1 MGQRLRIDISPQ
13 FCILAAIMLLL
24 LPLPWLMGW
33 GLAVV
38 LHELSHC
45 AMLCFCA
52 VPIRGIYLGNH
63 GVLIQT
69 DAMPPWKTVIS
80 SLAGPLGGLLLLLTG
95 KLFPQAAVCA
105 LLLSVYNLLPVYPLD
120 GGRAFQAF
128 TDGIFGEKASICICN
143 LVELLVLS
151 AILMLGLLAAF
162 FWKLGLMPLLLAV
175 ILCLR
180 LGKIKIPCKSTLNA
194 VQ

>member
-1 MGQRLRIDISPQ
+1 M
-13 FCILAAIMLLL
+13 
-24 LPLPWLMGW
+24 
-33 GLAVV
+33 VV
-38 LHELSHC
+38 HELSHC
-45 AMLCFCA
+45 GMLWLCS
-52 VPIRGIYLGNH
+52 VPVRCVHLGNH

-80 SLAGPLGGLLLLLTG
+80 SLAGPMGGLLLLLAG

-120 GGRAFQAF
+120 GGRALWALI
-128 TDGIFGEKASICICN
+128 DGVFDARRSKCICN
-143 LVELLVLS
+143 VVEWIVLS
-151 AILMLGLLAAF
+151 AILMMGLLAAF
-162 FWKLGLMPLLLAV
+162 FWKLGLMPLLLTV

>member
-1 MGQRLRIDISPQ
+1 MGQRLRIDVSPQ
-13 FCILAAIMLLL
+13 FCIIATIMLLL

-33 GLAVV
+33 VMAVV
-38 LHELSHC
+38 VHELSHC
-45 AMLCFCA
+45 GMLWLCG
-52 VPIRGIYLGNH
+52 VPIRCVHLGNH

-69 DAMPPWKTVIS
+69 GAMPHWKEILCA
-80 SLAGPLGGLLLLLTG
+80 LAGPLGGLFLLLTG

-105 LLLSVYNLLPVYPLD
+105 LLLSAYNLLPVYPLD
-120 GGRAFQAF
+120 GGRALRALA
-128 TDGIFGEKASICICN
+128 DRIYDAKASICICN
-143 LVELLVLS
+143 VVEWLVLS

-162 FWKLGLMPLLLAV
+162 FLKLGLVPLLLAV

>member
-1 MGQRLRIDISPQ
+1 MGQRLRIDVSPQ
-13 FCILAAIMLLL
+13 FCILAAIMLLI

-38 LHELSHC
+38 VHELSHC

-69 DAMPPWKTVIS
+69 GAMPHWKAILCA
-80 SLAGPLGGLLLLLTG
+80 LAGPLGGLLLLLTG

-120 GGRAFQAF
+120 GGRALRALA
-128 TDGIFGEKASICICN
+128 DRIFDARRSKYICIMMERIT
-143 LVELLVLS
+143 LLAILVL
-151 AILMLGLLAAF
+151 ALLAAF
-162 FWKLGLMPLLLAV
+162 FLKLGLMPLLLAV